1 MYRYCGSH
9 ERGVSESSTNQDE
22 RSIPE
27 GCDQSGYYG
36 SIADET
42 SSVHWHDYNGSAT
55 TRSDAHN
62 GTDYGLPSPFR
73 SNHVYKPSSGNVL

>member
-1 MYRYCGSH
+1 MHRHCGSN

-27 GCDQSGYYG
+27 CRDQSGYYG
-36 SIADET
+36 SIAHET
-42 SSVHWHDYNGSAT
+42 PGVHWHDYNGTAT

-62 GTDYGLPSPFR
+62 GADYRLPPPFR
-73 SNHVYKPSSGNVL
+73 SNHVYEPSSGDVL